1 MNKTN
6 EKNKMKDS
14 FKMAYRNLIKRK
26 KRAVLTIIGIFI
38 GISAVVAL
46 VSLGQ
51 GLQKTINDQFERVGA
66 DKIMVMA
73 KEVGFG
79 GQNVQRPLTETEI
92 DIIDNANGIKQVAG
106 SLFIAGNVQF
116 NDLQKTQYVVSL
128 PKNKKEAE
136 LIEAFNIWEADDGR
150 LLTHKDSQKAVV
162 GYNLGYKKA
171 FQENVR
177 VGDKILVNGDEFKVV
192 GILNRIGDPTMDNGV
207 ILSEEDARRVL
218 DEPKIY
224 SYIVAQTISGVN
236 PEDVAKRIEKILR
249 RNRNLDEGKEDFNVQ
264 TSTELIA
271 SFNMVLNII
280 QVVFVGIAA
289 ISLLVGGIGITNTMY
304 TSVLERTNEI
314 GVMKAIGAQNKDVMA
329 IFLIE
334 SGILG
339 FVGGLVGILFGVF
352 VSKIV
357 EIGANSAFGPGT
369 IYAAYPFY
377 LIFGAL
383 FFSMIVGGLSG
394 VLPALRASKL
404 KPVDALRYE

>member
-1 MNKTN
+1 
-6 EKNKMKDS
+6 MKDS
-14 FKMAYRNLIKRK
+14 FKMAYRNLLKRK

-51 GLQKTINDQFERVGA
+51 GLQKTINDQFEKVGA
-66 DKIMVMA
+66 DKIMIMA

-116 NDLQKTQYVVSL
+116 NDLQRTQYIVSL
-128 PKNKKEAE
+128 PQNKKEAE

-162 GYNLGYKKA
+162 GYNSGYKKT
-171 FQENVR
+171 FQENMR
-177 VGDKILVNGDEFKVV
+177 VGDKMIVNNEEFNVV
-192 GILNRIGDPTMDNGV
+192 GILKRIGDPTMDNGV

-224 SYIVAQTISGVN
+224 SYVVAQTIAGVN
-236 PEDVAKRIEKILR
+236 PEDVAERIEKILR
-249 RNRNLDEGKEDFNVQ
+249 RDRNLAKGKEDFKVQ

-271 SFNMVLNII
+271 SFNSILDII
-280 QVVFVGIAA
+280 QIVFVGIAA

-314 GVMKAIGAQNKDVMA
+314 GVMKAIGAQNKDIMIV
-329 IFLIE
+329 FLFE

-339 FVGGLVGILFGVF
+339 FVGGVVGILFGVF
-352 VSKIV
+352 VSKMV
-357 EIGANSAFGPGT
+357 EIGANTTFGQGT
-369 IYAAYPFY
+369 IYATYPFY

-383 FFSMIVGGLSG
+383 FFSLIVGCLSG
-394 VLPALRASKL
+394 VLPAIRAAKLR
-404 KPVDALRYE
+404 PVEALRYE

>member
-1 MNKTN
+1 
-6 EKNKMKDS
+6 
-14 FKMAYRNLIKRK
+14 MAYRNLLKRK

-51 GLQKTINDQFERVGA
+51 GLQKTINDQFEKVGA
-66 DKIMVMA
+66 DKIMIMA

-116 NDLQKTQYVVSL
+116 NDLQRTQYIVSL
-128 PKNKKEAE
+128 PQNKKEAE

-162 GYNLGYKKA
+162 GYNSGYKKT
-171 FQENVR
+171 FQENMR
-177 VGDKILVNGDEFKVV
+177 VGDKMIVNNEEFNVV
-192 GILNRIGDPTMDNGV
+192 GILKRIGDPTMDNGV

-224 SYIVAQTISGVN
+224 SYVVAQTIAGVN
-236 PEDVAKRIEKILR
+236 PEDVAERIEKILR
-249 RNRNLDEGKEDFNVQ
+249 RDRNLAKGKEDFKVQ

-271 SFNMVLNII
+271 SFNSILDII
-280 QVVFVGIAA
+280 QIVFVGIAA

-314 GVMKAIGAQNKDVMA
+314 GVMKAIGAQNKDIMIV
-329 IFLIE
+329 FLFE

-339 FVGGLVGILFGVF
+339 FVGGVVGILFGVF
-352 VSKIV
+352 VSKMV
-357 EIGANSAFGPGT
+357 EIGANTTFGQGT
-369 IYAAYPFY
+369 IYATYPFY

-383 FFSMIVGGLSG
+383 FFSLIVGCLSG
-394 VLPALRASKL
+394 VLPAIRASKL
-404 KPVDALRYE
+404 KPIDALRYE

>member
-1 MNKTN
+1 
-6 EKNKMKDS
+6 
-14 FKMAYRNLIKRK
+14 MAYRNLLKRK

-38 GISAVVAL
+38 GTSAVVAL

-51 GLQKTINDQFERVGA
+51 GLQKTINDQFEKVGA
-66 DKIMVMA
+66 DKIMIMA

-116 NDLQKTQYVVSL
+116 NDLQRTQYIVSL
-128 PKNKKEAE
+128 PQNKKEAE

-162 GYNLGYKKA
+162 GYNSGYKKT
-171 FQENVR
+171 FQENMR
-177 VGDKILVNGDEFKVV
+177 VGDKMIVNNEEFNVV
-192 GILNRIGDPTMDNGV
+192 GILKRIGDPTMDNGV

-224 SYIVAQTISGVN
+224 SYVVAQTIAGVN
-236 PEDVAKRIEKILR
+236 PEDVAERIEKILR
-249 RNRNLDEGKEDFNVQ
+249 RDRNLAKGKEDFKVQ

-271 SFNMVLNII
+271 SFNSILDII
-280 QVVFVGIAA
+280 QIVFVGIAA

-314 GVMKAIGAQNKDVMA
+314 GVMKAIGAQNKDIMIV
-329 IFLIE
+329 FLFE

-339 FVGGLVGILFGVF
+339 FVGGVVGILFGVF
-352 VSKIV
+352 VSKMV
-357 EIGANSAFGPGT
+357 EIGANTTFGQGT
-369 IYAAYPFY
+369 IYATYPFY

-383 FFSMIVGGLSG
+383 FFSLIVGCLSG
-394 VLPALRASKL
+394 VLPAIRASKL
-404 KPVDALRYE
+404 KPIDALRYE